1 VSVAARKTTSPA
13 RTRSESTAEHH
24 RVRRQQHETEAAQ
37 DYCEAIAELL
47 DAGVE
52 ARVGRIAERFGLSHV
67 TVSRVVRRLAVEGFV
82 LAQPHKPLGLTTLT
96 SVDPLANDQRLGLG
110 DGLPFEALALA
121 KCLHPCIPCLIPL
134 IMQLLV
140 RCSGLVILIV
150 GVAALVPSA
159 VAIVVLRVVIT
170 ETLTRWLVAASGAR
184 AVALLQPRD
193 EARCVIAVAT

>member
-82 LAQPHKPLGLTTLT
+82 LAQPHKPLGLT
-96 SVDPLANDQRLGLG
+96 PRGR
-110 DGLPFEALALA
+110 ALADEA
-121 KCLHPCIPCLIPL
+121 SRRHE
-134 IMQLLV
+134 
-140 RCSGLVILIV
+140 LVIAFLRAL
-150 GVAALVPSA
+150 GVDARSAALDAEGIEHHVSPA
-159 VAIVVLRVVIT
+159 TLR
-170 ETLTRWLVAASGAR
+170 AMAR
-184 AVALLQPRD
+184 FLGR
-193 EARCVIAVAT
+193 